1 LAILL
6 SRRGDNVTV
15 LERFTESLPLGSGLL
30 LQPAGLAAMQ
40 RMGMREDI
48 ETLGHRITRLHG
60 TASTG
65 RTIFNLDYGHL
76 GPDLYAV
83 AVHRAALHGVLW
95 EAFQR
100 AGIRLLTGRDIRSL
114 DDPVLAGADFIVDAS
129 GARSFLRG
137 IVSRTAPRSFGYGA
151 VWASVPDIGINPG
164 TLAQRYV
171 GARVMMGYL
180 PVGLKAMG
188 EAPLAALFWSVRN
201 DRYDAWC
208 HRFDAWRDEASDLWP
223 ELAPVLATLTGSHDL
238 QHATYLQFDTGRPW
252 RDNLVLIGDSAHATS
267 PQLGQGA
274 NQALIDA
281 VVLVDALS
289 VASDLQAAFALYA
302 RARRGHVRFYQFASR
317 LMTPFFQSDSRCLAG
332 LRDLFFHPMRR
343 VPWLHREMLRT
354 LAGLKTGLFGAADAA
369 EIVNR
374 LARP

>member
-1 LAILL
+1 
-6 SRRGDNVTV
+6 
-15 LERFTESLPLGSGLL
+15 
-30 LQPAGLAAMQ
+30 
-40 RMGMREDI
+40 
-48 ETLGHRITRLHG
+48 
-60 TASTG
+60 
-65 RTIFNLDYGHL
+65 
-76 GPDLYAV
+76 
-83 AVHRAALHGVLW
+83 
-95 EAFQR
+95 
-100 AGIRLLTGRDIRSL
+100 
-114 DDPVLAGADFIVDAS
+114 
-129 GARSFLRG
+129 
-137 IVSRTAPRSFGYGA
+137 
-151 VWASVPDIGINPG
+151 
-164 TLAQRYV
+164 
-171 GARVMMGYL
+171 
-180 PVGLKAMG
+180 
-188 EAPLAALFWSVRN
+188 LAALFWSVRN

-208 HRFDAWRDEASDLWP
+208 RRFDAWRDEASDLWP

-289 VASDLQAAFALYA
+289 VASDLQAAFELYA